1 MEVIKMKKTNK
12 KVILAIILISYFMIL
27 LDNSII
33 FTGTVKIA
41 AELNLS
47 QTTLSWVTNAYSLTF
62 GGLLLLGG
70 SIGDIIGRKR
80 VFMIGLTVF
89 AVGSLLVGL
98 ANSAVMII
106 LARAFQGIG
115 SAILAPT
122 TLALLMDSFSGE
134 ARTRAI
140 AAYGA
145 TAGIGASIGLVIGGI
160 FASLLS
166 WRDGFF
172 INVPIAIIMI
182 GLTVLFIPTTQ
193 ATQAKRLDLIGAL
206 TSIIGMTALVY
217 SLVGQQGRLLALL
230 VAVVAIA
237 TFIWQEARTKQPMM
251 PLRLF
256 ADRER
261 LGGYIARFFYLGA
274 MLSMWF
280 LTPQIMQ
287 THLGFTPLQ
296 AGIGFFPLTVVNF
309 IVALQVSKLTTRF
322 GNTKLLT
329 VGIAKTAI
337 GMCAL
342 GFFSEQV
349 GYALGIAVP
358 MILMGIGQGLT
369 LSPLTVAGV
378 ANTLPADA
386 GAASGVV
393 NMVHQIGGS
402 IGMSF
407 IVAVSATF
415 KNGLTSYHVAMGL
428 ATVLLIGA
436 LLAVIGLI
444 LPTLKKESE

>member
-237 TFIWQEARTKQPMM
+237 AFIWQEARTKQPMM

-256 ADRER
+256 ADCER

>member
-237 TFIWQEARTKQPMM
+237 AFIWQEARTKQPMM

-256 ADRER
+256 ADCER
-261 LGGYIARFFYLGA
+261 LGGYIARFFYLDA

-329 VGIAKTAI
+329 VGIATTAI

-444 LPTLKKESE
+444 LPTLKKES

>member
-251 PLRLF
+251 PLCLF
-256 ADRER
+256 ADCER

-309 IVALQVSKLTTRF
+309 IVALQVSKLTKRF

-329 VGIAKTAI
+329 VGIATTAI

>member
-237 TFIWQEARTKQPMM
+237 AFIWQEARTKQPMM

-256 ADRER
+256 ADCER
-261 LGGYIARFFYLGA
+261 LGGYIARFFYLDA

-329 VGIAKTAI
+329 VGIATTAI

>member
-134 ARTRAI
+134 VRTRAI

-237 TFIWQEARTKQPMM
+237 AFIWQEARTKQPMM

-256 ADRER
+256 ADCER
-261 LGGYIARFFYLGA
+261 LGGYIARFFYLDA

-329 VGIAKTAI
+329 VGIATTAI

>member
-140 AAYGA
+140 AAYGD

-237 TFIWQEARTKQPMM
+237 AFIWQEARTKQPMM

-337 GMCAL
+337 GMCVL

>member
-140 AAYGA
+140 AAYGD

-230 VAVVAIA
+230 VAVVYLARSTNETTNDAIA
-237 TFIWQEARTKQPMM
+237 
-251 PLRLF
+251 L
-256 ADRER
+256 
-261 LGGYIARFFYLGA
+261 
-274 MLSMWF
+274 
-280 LTPQIMQ
+280 
-287 THLGFTPLQ
+287 
-296 AGIGFFPLTVVNF
+296 V
-309 IVALQVSKLTTRF
+309 
-322 GNTKLLT
+322 
-329 VGIAKTAI
+329 
-337 GMCAL
+337 C
-342 GFFSEQV
+342 
-349 GYALGIAVP
+349 
-358 MILMGIGQGLT
+358 
-369 LSPLTVAGV
+369 
-378 ANTLPADA
+378 
-386 GAASGVV
+386 
-393 NMVHQIGGS
+393 
-402 IGMSF
+402 
-407 IVAVSATF
+407 
-415 KNGLTSYHVAMGL
+415 
-428 ATVLLIGA
+428 
-436 LLAVIGLI
+436 
-444 LPTLKKESE
+444 

>member
-237 TFIWQEARTKQPMM
+237 AFIWQEARTKQPMM

-256 ADRER
+256 ADCER

-309 IVALQVSKLTTRF
+309 IVALQVSKLTKRF

-329 VGIAKTAI
+329 VGIATTAI

>member
-230 VAVVAIA
+230 AAVVAIA
-237 TFIWQEARTKQPMM
+237 AFIWQEARTKQPMM

-309 IVALQVSKLTTRF
+309 IIALQVSKLTTRF
-322 GNTKLLT
+322 GNTKLLI
-329 VGIAKTAI
+329 VGIATTAI
-337 GMCAL
+337 GMGAL

-358 MILMGIGQGLT
+358 MILMGVGQGLT

-407 IVAVSATF
+407 IVAASATF
-415 KNGLTSYHVAMGL
+415 KNGLMSYHVAMGL

-436 LLAVIGLI
+436 LLAVISLI
-444 LPTLKKESE
+444 LPTLKKES

>member
-140 AAYGA
+140 AAYGD

-237 TFIWQEARTKQPMM
+237 AFIWQEARTKQPMM

>member
-134 ARTRAI
+134 ARTRTI
-140 AAYGA
+140 AVYGA

-217 SLVGQQGRLLALL
+217 RLVGQQGRLLALL

-237 TFIWQEARTKQPMM
+237 AFIWQEARTKQPMM

-256 ADRER
+256 ADCER

-329 VGIAKTAI
+329 VGIATTAI

>member
-1 MEVIKMKKTNK
+1 MKKTNK

-134 ARTRAI
+134 VRTRAI

-237 TFIWQEARTKQPMM
+237 AFIWQEARTKQPMM

-256 ADRER
+256 ADCER
-261 LGGYIARFFYLGA
+261 LGGYIARFFYLDA

-329 VGIAKTAI
+329 VGIATTAI

>member
-237 TFIWQEARTKQPMM
+237 SFIWQEARTKQPMM

-436 LLAVIGLI
+436 VLAVIGLI

>member
-1 MEVIKMKKTNK
+1 MKKTNK

-33 FTGTVKIA
+33 FTGTFKIA

-237 TFIWQEARTKQPMM
+237 AFIWQEARTKQPMM

-322 GNTKLLT
+322 GNTKLLI
-329 VGIAKTAI
+329 VGIATTAI
-337 GMCAL
+337 GMGAL

-393 NMVHQIGGS
+393 NMVLGVQSGCRLS
-402 IGMSF
+402 WLLQRLL
-407 IVAVSATF
+407 
-415 KNGLTSYHVAMGL
+415 K
-428 ATVLLIGA
+428 TV
-436 LLAVIGLI
+436 
-444 LPTLKKESE
+444 

>member
-145 TAGIGASIGLVIGGI
+145 TAGIDASIGLVIGGI

-172 INVPIAIIMI
+172 INVPITIIMI

-251 PLRLF
+251 PLCLF
-256 ADRER
+256 ADCER

-322 GNTKLLT
+322 GNTKLLI

>member
-1 MEVIKMKKTNK
+1 MKKTNK

-251 PLRLF
+251 PLCLF
-256 ADRER
+256 ADCER
-261 LGGYIARFFYLGA
+261 LGGYIARFFYLG
-274 MLSMWF
+274 
-280 LTPQIMQ
+280 Q
-287 THLGFTPLQ
+287 
-296 AGIGFFPLTVVNF
+296 
-309 IVALQVSKLTTRF
+309 
-322 GNTKLLT
+322 
-329 VGIAKTAI
+329 
-337 GMCAL
+337 C
-342 GFFSEQV
+342 
-349 GYALGIAVP
+349 
-358 MILMGIGQGLT
+358 
-369 LSPLTVAGV
+369 
-378 ANTLPADA
+378 
-386 GAASGVV
+386 
-393 NMVHQIGGS
+393 
-402 IGMSF
+402 
-407 IVAVSATF
+407 
-415 KNGLTSYHVAMGL
+415 
-428 ATVLLIGA
+428 
-436 LLAVIGLI
+436 
-444 LPTLKKESE
+444 

>member
-134 ARTRAI
+134 VRTRAI

-237 TFIWQEARTKQPMM
+237 AFIWQEARTKQPMM

-256 ADRER
+256 ADCER
-261 LGGYIARFFYLGA
+261 LGGYIARFFYLDA

-329 VGIAKTAI
+329 VGTATTAI

>member
-89 AVGSLLVGL
+89 AAGSLLVGL
-98 ANSAVMII
+98 ANSVVMII

-182 GLTVLFIPTTQ
+182 GLTILFIPTTQ
-193 ATQAKRLDLIGAL
+193 STQAKRLDLIGAL

-217 SLVGQQGRLLALL
+217 SFVDQQGRLLALL

-237 TFIWQEARTKQPMM
+237 GFIWQEARTKQPMM

-322 GNTKLLT
+322 GNTKLLI
-329 VGIAKTAI
+329 VGIATTAI
-337 GMCAL
+337 GMGAL

-349 GYALGIAVP
+349 GYALGIAAP

-393 NMVHQIGGS
+393 NMIHQIGDRLGCRLS
-402 IGMSF
+402 WLF
-407 IVAVSATF
+407 QR
-415 KNGLTSYHVAMGL
+415 
-428 ATVLLIGA
+428 
-436 LLAVIGLI
+436 
-444 LPTLKKESE
+444 PLKTG

>member
-230 VAVVAIA
+230 VGVVAIA
-237 TFIWQEARTKQPMM
+237 AFIWQEARTKQPMM

-287 THLGFTPLQ
+287 THLGFTRLQ

-322 GNTKLLT
+322 GNTKLLI
-329 VGIAKTAI
+329 VGIATTAI
-337 GMCAL
+337 GMGAL

-349 GYALGIAVP
+349 GYALGIAIP

-415 KNGLTSYHVAMGL
+415 KSGLTSYHVAMGL

>member
-237 TFIWQEARTKQPMM
+237 AFIWQEARTKQPMM

-322 GNTKLLT
+322 GNTKLLI
-329 VGIAKTAI
+329 VGIATTAI
-337 GMCAL
+337 GMGAL

-393 NMVHQIGGS
+393 NMVLGVQSGCRLS
-402 IGMSF
+402 WLLQRLL
-407 IVAVSATF
+407 
-415 KNGLTSYHVAMGL
+415 K
-428 ATVLLIGA
+428 TV
-436 LLAVIGLI
+436 
-444 LPTLKKESE
+444 